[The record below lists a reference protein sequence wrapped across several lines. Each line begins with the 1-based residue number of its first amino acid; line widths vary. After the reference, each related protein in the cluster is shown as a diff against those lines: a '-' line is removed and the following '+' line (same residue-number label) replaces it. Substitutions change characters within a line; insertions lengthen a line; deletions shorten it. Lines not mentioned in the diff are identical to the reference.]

1 MIAPAFNPEHS
12 TLAAYFENAFLP
24 EKLSETSIKVIYQYR
39 TAINAFCEY
48 TSRNIRVGTVTE
60 AMVDAFEP
68 WCRANGKDKMASK
81 YRRHI
86 ASIMRRA
93 RPGEFESKPAGPPKA
108 VNPAMDEGTLWWFY
122 QTIYRPQRLSASP
135 GATIE
140 DFESAIRCFYR
151 FAERA
156 VMLTDLSDDL
166 VAAYMQHMIDLPR
179 SRATVNKH
187 RRILLACWRFAR
199 RRKLVT
205 AHPDVDPLRNLGRI
219 PTAWSAD
226 EMASIIRAAA
236 QHPGTIPTDAGTI
249 PAGQF
254 WEALLRTAYD
264 TGVRVTALLSI
275 RRDAVD
281 LDTGFVRIDA
291 ESQKH
296 RRDGLYK
303 LSPETLTAIRS
314 VWKPPRD
321 LLFPW
326 PYDRW
331 GRQWPCLNNE
341 YRRILARAGL
351 PNGNKDL
358 FHRIRR
364 TVATL
369 ITAARGI
376 EVACRHLGHS
386 SIQVT
391 QGYVDPSKLPNV
403 YATDVLPRLN
413 GKGGAA

>member
-1 MIAPAFNPEHS
+1 MATVSPS
-12 TLAAYFENAFLP
+12 LAAYFENTFLP
-24 EKLSETSIKVIYQYR
+24 EKLSETSIKVVYQYR

-48 TSRNIRVGTVTE
+48 TGRNIRIGTVTE

-68 WCRANGKDKMASK
+68 WCRSNGKDKMASK

-93 RPGEFESKPAGPPKA
+93 RPGEFEPKPAGPPKA
-108 VNPAMDEGTLWWFY
+108 VNPAMEDGTLWHFF
-122 QTIYRPQRLSASP
+122 QTVYKPQRLSAASP
-135 GATIE
+135 ASVE
-140 DFESAIRCFYR
+140 DFECVIRSFYR

-156 VMLTDLSDDL
+156 ILVTDFSDEL
-166 VAAYMQHMIDLPR
+166 LAAYMEDLR
-179 SRATVNKH
+179 SNDRARATVNKH
-187 RRILLACWRFAR
+187 RRVLCALWRFAK
-199 RRKLVT
+199 RRKLVPE
-205 AHPDVDPLRNLGRI
+205 HPDVDPLRDLQRI
-219 PTAWSAD
+219 PTAWSAE
-226 EMASIIRAAA
+226 EMARIIKAGT
-236 QHPGTIPTDAGTI
+236 QHPGAIASVAGAI

-254 WEALLRTAYD
+254 WEAFLRTAYD

-281 LDTGFVRIDA
+281 LESGFVRIDA

-303 LSPETLTAIRS
+303 LSPETLTAIRAA
-314 VWKPPRD
+314 WKPPRD

-369 ITAARGI
+369 ITAAKGI

-386 SIQVT
+386 SVQVT
-391 QGYVDPSKLPNV
+391 QGYVDPSKLPNM
-403 YATDVLPRLN
+403 YAADLLPRLE
-413 GKGGAA
+413 GGAP